1 MKTQIASLA
10 LFGALMAAPLACAA
24 PEWTEVELETSAF
37 RGGKPSGWPHFQTVT
52 ITHQG
57 RVEVSGWNLSASERH
72 RGWASKVQIEALDR
86 ATRRARLGRDMPARL
101 PGSSKDF
108 TLSVSSASSV
118 RRGQVEGLL
127 GNLGSKA
134 ARLQPMVDAVLAIAE
149 DVVNPIRD
157 PNVVKGRVDAS
168 GWRTVVIGPGGREL
182 RVEPRSFAEKL
193 EALDGAQVEIKGR
206 WRRVSSGRYELQA
219 EELLSPTLGDLRGQ
233 VEGDVLVVGGARVEL
248 SGPGLDVLR
257 RLSAS
262 SAVIVGY
269 VYRGPRGPRAAVVS
283 GVLARATERDY
294 PFQEDDELLLTS
306 LRGWGNYVNAIRL
319 SDDRESW
326 TRLSKVA
333 LRPATPSAGAAGAL
347 SGLGQ

>member
-1 MKTQIASLA
+1 MNIQIASLA

-24 PEWTEVELETSAF
+24 PEWTQVELETSAF
-37 RGGKPSGWPHFQTVT
+37 RGGKPSGWPHFQTLT
-52 ITHQG
+52 ISHQG
-57 RVEVSGWNLSASERH
+57 QVEVSGWNLSASERH
-72 RGWASKVQIEALDR
+72 RGWATRAQIEALDR

-101 PGSSKDF
+101 PGDTKDF
-108 TLSVSSASSV
+108 TLRVASESSV

-127 GNLGSKA
+127 GNLGSKST
-134 ARLQPMVDAVLAIAE
+134 RLQPMVDALLAIAE
-149 DVVNPIRD
+149 AVVNPVRD
-157 PNVVKGRVDAS
+157 PNVIQGRVDAS

-182 RVEPRSFAEKL
+182 RLEPRAFAEKL
-193 EALDGAQVEIKGR
+193 QALDGAQVEIKGR
-206 WRRVSSGRYELQA
+206 VRRVSAGRYELRA
-219 EELLSPTLGDLRGQ
+219 EELLSPTLTDLRGQ
-233 VEGDVLVVGGARVEL
+233 VDGDVLLVADARVQL

-257 RLSAS
+257 RLSAT

-269 VYRGPRGPRAAVVS
+269 VYQGPRGPRAAFVS
-283 GVLARATERDY
+283 GVLARASERDY
-294 PFQEDDELLLTS
+294 PFAEDDELLLTS

-326 TRLSKVA
+326 TRLDKVA